1 MQYKTDLGCNSH
13 LPAPPAA
20 QAKLAVEDAMRKQ
33 IEVEQLTREEMEQ
46 LLQDPGSRE
55 MHLGERVHALVILL
69 QPPRPQ
75 KVTGMLLDGLDPSEL
90 LAFLMPDDPVNGA
103 TFLVDWV
110 AEACKVLAE
119 ACALCM
125 LAVRVCLL
133 QADHGSA
140 PDGIATTVP
149 SAMAELKVQ
158 RTRSNPSTGTSSVD
172 AADGAHGDGPRSCS
186 PPPAARSFGAPLSPW
201 PKRAECRSPMLGVCL
216 AG

>member
-1 MQYKTDLGCNSH
+1 VVANDVAKSLDMLTSGVVVADDQAKGVVEAEEVQYKTDLGCNSR

-69 QPPRPQ
+69 QPPWPQ

-90 LAFLMPDDPVNGA
+90 LGFLMPDDPVNGA

-125 LAVRVCLL
+125 LTVRVCLL

-140 PDGIATTVP
+140 PDGI
-149 SAMAELKVQ
+149 
-158 RTRSNPSTGTSSVD
+158 
-172 AADGAHGDGPRSCS
+172 
-186 PPPAARSFGAPLSPW
+186 
-201 PKRAECRSPMLGVCL
+201 
-216 AG
+216 